1 MLPSLSLL
9 PDSIPE
15 ILATVSETGKI
26 SQTDRYGLMAAM
38 LEESLG
44 EEETRAINR
53 LLRAINRGR
62 IKIIP

>member
-9 PDSIPE
+9 PGSISE
-15 ILATVSETGKI
+15 ILATAGETGKI
-26 SQTDRYGLMAAM
+26 SQADRYGLMAAM

-62 IKIIP
+62 IKITQ